1 MEEILASIRRI
12 IAEEP
17 TSRPARDVP
26 APAAGVLPPNPLFN
40 TSSSRPTFGA
50 ERSASNT
57 TASLG
62 RIVEALDQQ
71 VGNKEPAA
79 RELKS
84 AIDADLAELLG
95 ERATKPATET
105 APEAP
110 AVSPF
115 ENADAAWRALEDKM
129 GTKLVPKAEATE
141 VPAQTTASAVSHA
154 REAEARPAA
163 APFFP
168 SMRSSPTGFYPPQG
182 AHLAKPIVSAAA
194 ETSAAS
200 SEPNGPDLAAQTGA
214 AISASAINGTGI
226 TATRASAVSVAHS
239 EMAANQPSVP
249 LPPRPISI
257 ETPPASTFPPAA
269 ARPALAP
276 SPATTV
282 APGPLPSVDTTTA
295 EGANALGALA
305 VGLAASSA
313 TTPATARPIETAKA
327 EASAAQSAPAP
338 VRSLEDAVADMLK
351 PLLQQWLAENMPR
364 IIEKA
369 LRVEMARTSKDDV
382 KN

>member
-17 TSRPARDVP
+17 LSKPARDIH
-26 APAAGVLPPNPLFN
+26 APATGVLPPNPLFS
-40 TSSSRPTFGA
+40 TSSARPTFGP
-50 ERSASNT
+50 ERPASNAA
-57 TASLG
+57 ASLG
-62 RIVEALDQQ
+62 RVVEALDQQ
-71 VGNKEPAA
+71 AGNNEPAGGK
-79 RELKS
+79 LKS
-84 AIDADLAELLG
+84 AIDEDLAELLG
-95 ERATKPATET
+95 ERAMKPAAET
-105 APEAP
+105 AAAAP
-110 AVSPF
+110 AASPF

-129 GTKLVPKAEATE
+129 GTKLAPNTDVSAVT
-141 VPAQTTASAVSHA
+141 AQTAAAAVSHV
-154 REAEARPAA
+154 REAEAKPAA

-182 AHLAKPIVSAAA
+182 AHLAKPIVSAAPEA
-194 ETSAAS
+194 SAAS
-200 SEPNGPDLAAQTGA
+200 SEPSGTDLPAPTGA
-214 AISASAINGTGI
+214 AISASAINGTGLA
-226 TATRASAVSVAHS
+226 ATRASAVSSAPA
-239 EMAANQPSVP
+239 ELAANQPSVP

-257 ETPPASTFPPAA
+257 ETPPASTFPPAV
-269 ARPALAP
+269 ARPALTP
-276 SPATTV
+276 SPSTTV

-313 TTPATARPIETAKA
+313 TTPAAARSSEPAKA
-327 EASAAQSAPAP
+327 EAPTAQPAPAP

-369 LRVEMARTSKDDV
+369 LRVEMARTSKDDP